1 MAFSMKYHSFF
12 YDIAMDLLQSQSDQA
27 SDKSL
32 FSERT
37 DPTSESQ
44 SINSQVET
52 VSAAESVSVPAQ
64 SSQDSDSLVNKGET
78 ECSGGIPE
86 TQKSSSDE
94 ETVPSGLDAQAQS
107 PHAASNS
114 TVQENEAFA
123 SEEVASETC
132 AEANTLA
139 KPDSSQTNAEAS
151 TLSTPDPV
159 VDAQPQTSLSA
170 VDDAAGQDI
179 LEVRD
184 SLEDDSVGA
193 DRKKKFSN
201 RLIDSDDED
210 DSKLND
216 GNPVDGAAE
225 TKKDEDVFSSAV
237 RRLCYS
243 SDEDDS
249 DVAGDDD
256 NAGGH
261 ESGGDGES
269 PRGSHKRTRSDGSAS
284 GDSDN
289 AGASGPESE
298 ADADS
303 SAKKKD
309 RVPERKSAKKAM
321 EELREI
327 YSTSQR
333 MARERDM
340 SLPYHEPERL
350 SLKAFL
356 QQRRSGSSQP
366 EPKKEEGACDPPLA
380 TSASPV
386 AAFSS
391 TSTNQ
396 PDDEVPT
403 TSSTAPPGSV
413 VQNGVEVS
421 SSFKASSPE
430 KPCPEGEP
438 CIENKSPQLSGNEKP
453 DVPVLSS
460 RRRRALAALASN
472 TVPCLS
478 KDPVILLAGESDDPP
493 DGVDSLLKRLVKHSK
508 VDEARIKKETIKT
521 NAIVVPGVIEGC
533 TVPEKGVSRLTVL
546 KEKLLEKVRQQR
558 NRSREQRY
566 LQLCLDNEEIPSG
579 AINLE
584 DAPKS
589 PLSLADEF
597 DEEEEDEE
605 EEEEQERGKKS
616 NDVPDDREASSG
628 DEDDDGDS
636 SDDELVLRLKK
647 RKVKN
652 VNPLSDDEDEDRT
665 GDKQPPAEQA
675 GDEEDDPDAE
685 LHLEMPPFL
694 GIEDDADH
702 PAIEDEPCA
711 EGMDDTSLTANQE
724 KTGETPRSHKSFTLR
739 TFQSDE
745 VELFS
750 PLTGLLRTQSKT
762 NTPQRGS
769 ASASSSFQGSPL
781 CSTVSSRAPSLAFS
795 PLAAPSGTLTACR
808 SLRRQFSED
817 ITKPW
822 EDTPPNPS
830 SQDMEELVG
839 LCSGSFAA
847 RSQAAETETDQDV
860 DDDGDNDDLPEAS
873 HSGPN
878 DDAEDEEED
887 DLVEASHAEP
897 NDDEVDNS
905 SGDELSIIA
914 EKPKN
919 RLQEFFEDEAE
930 LSGSDVGSDGED
942 DAEDDE
948 GVLADLI
955 AAENEKEDT
964 DKLREEIGRFH
975 FKQLLDEDKRE
986 LKIYQELL
994 LEDGDLH
1001 TDGAGRQRQFRW
1013 RNSASIEVGDRFA
1026 VSDGE
1031 EEAANEA
1038 DQEVDASWRLQRLER
1053 QRWLQEQESAQ
1064 RADSPDN
1071 ASFSEQD
1078 SLLRAPTVIAKQDTR
1093 FSKKSAPKKG
1103 AMCGSFL
1110 KLNSGVLGRIAER
1123 IKVAAPTEKEGSLTT
1138 KNFVFRA
1145 AEEKPK
1151 KRPSKVQPV
1160 QEAKKVKLEDMS
1172 EQNDV
1177 KISVFNFM

>member
-1 MAFSMKYHSFF
+1 MAFSMKYPSFF
-12 YDIAMDLLQSQSDQA
+12 YDIAMDLLQSGSEQA

-32 FSERT
+32 FSEST

-44 SINSQVET
+44 SINSQAEA
-52 VSAAESVSVPAQ
+52 VSTAESVSAPAQ
-64 SSQDSDSLVNKGET
+64 NKGDS
-78 ECSGGIPE
+78 ECSEVVPE
-86 TQKSSSDE
+86 TQESALDE
-94 ETVPSGLDAQAQS
+94 ETVPSGSDAQPQS
-107 PHAASNS
+107 SHGAASTS
-114 TVQENEAFA
+114 IIQESGAFG
-123 SEEVASETC
+123 SEEKTPETC
-132 AEANTLA
+132 AEEYTKADQSPTTA
-139 KPDSSQTNAEAS
+139 DAS
-151 TLSTPDPV
+151 TLSAHEPA
-159 VDAQPQTSLSA
+159 VDALPQTGLPAGDGAS
-170 VDDAAGQDI
+170 GQDV
-179 LEVRD
+179 LEARD
-184 SLEDDSVGA
+184 SLEDDSVRA
-193 DRKKKFSN
+193 DRKKKVSN

-210 DSKLND
+210 GSSGKSKSND
-216 GNPVDGAAE
+216 GNPVESAAE

-249 DVAGDDD
+249 DVAGDNDS
-256 NAGGH
+256 ASGH
-261 ESGGDGES
+261 RSGGDPDS
-269 PRGSHKRTRSDGSAS
+269 PRASPKKPSSDGGAS
-284 GDSDN
+284 GDSDDE
-289 AGASGPESE
+289 GASGAQSE
-298 ADADS
+298 ADAES
-303 SAKKKD
+303 TAKKKD
-309 RVPERKSAKKAM
+309 RGPARKSAKKAM

-333 MARERDM
+333 MAREREM

-356 QQRRSGSSQP
+356 QQRRSGTSQP
-366 EPKKEEGACDPPLA
+366 YPECKKEEETRDPPLA
-380 TSASPV
+380 TSDSP
-386 AAFSS
+386 AAALSS
-391 TSTNQ
+391 SSMNQ
-396 PDDEVPT
+396 PNDEVPT
-403 TSSTAPPGSV
+403 TSSAAPADS
-413 VQNGVEVS
+413 EVRKDIDVPV
-421 SSFKASSPE
+421 SFSATSPQ
-430 KPCPEGEP
+430 KPCPEDKP
-438 CIENKSPQLSGNEKP
+438 CDENKSPQSSANEKV
-453 DVPVLSS
+453 DVPLLSA

-478 KDPVILLAGESDDPP
+478 KDPVILLADEGDDQPK
-493 DGVDSLLKRLVKHSK
+493 GVDSLLKRLVKHSK

-566 LQLCLDNEEIPSG
+566 LQRCLDNEEIPSG
-579 AINLE
+579 AGNL
-584 DAPKS
+584 DNPPKS
-589 PLSLADEF
+589 PLSLLDDF
-597 DEEEEDEE
+597 DEE
-605 EEEEQERGKKS
+605 EEEEEEDGEEERGKK
-616 NDVPDDREASSG
+616 NKDAPDASEASSG
-628 DEDDDGDS
+628 DEEDDGDS
-636 SDDELVLRLKK
+636 SDEELVLRLKK
-647 RKVKN
+647 RKVKK
-652 VNPLSDDEDEDRT
+652 VNPLSDDEDED
-665 GDKQPPAEQA
+665 GA
-675 GDEEDDPDAE
+675 GDEEPRAEKAGDEEEDSDAE

-694 GIEDDADH
+694 GIEDDADQ
-702 PAIEDEPCA
+702 PATEDEPCV
-711 EGMDDTSLTANQE
+711 EGLADTPLTANKE
-724 KTGETPRSHKSFTLR
+724 KTVETPQSHKSSRLR

-750 PLTGLLRTQSKT
+750 PLTGLPRTQSKT
-762 NTPQRGS
+762 DTPRRGS
-769 ASASSSFQGSPL
+769 ASASSSFQESPL
-781 CSTVSSRAPSLAFS
+781 CSTVSSRTPSLAFS
-795 PLAAPSGTLTACR
+795 PLAPPSGSLTACR

-817 ITKPW
+817 IPKPW
-822 EDTPPNPS
+822 EDTPPNP

-847 RSQAAETETDQDV
+847 RQANEAEQDQDG
-860 DDDGDNDDLPEAS
+860 DDDGDDDDDLPEAG
-873 HSGPN
+873 HNELN
-878 DDAEDEEED
+878 DDEEQED
-887 DLVEASHAEP
+887 DDVVEASHAEP
-897 NDDEVDNS
+897 NEDDEVDNS
-905 SGDELSIIA
+905 SGDELSIVA
-914 EKPKN
+914 KKSN

-930 LSGSDVGSDGED
+930 LSGSDVGSDGEE

-955 AAENEKEDT
+955 AAEDEKEDT
-964 DKLREEIGRFH
+964 NKVREEIGRFH

-1013 RNSASIEVGDRFA
+1013 RNSASIKVEDHLPG
-1026 VSDGE
+1026 SDGE
-1031 EEAANEA
+1031 EEAPNEA

-1093 FSKKSAPKKG
+1093 FSKKSASKKG

-1110 KLNSGVLGRIAER
+1110 KLDSGVLGRIAER

-1160 QEAKKVKLEDMS
+1160 QEAKKPKLEDLT